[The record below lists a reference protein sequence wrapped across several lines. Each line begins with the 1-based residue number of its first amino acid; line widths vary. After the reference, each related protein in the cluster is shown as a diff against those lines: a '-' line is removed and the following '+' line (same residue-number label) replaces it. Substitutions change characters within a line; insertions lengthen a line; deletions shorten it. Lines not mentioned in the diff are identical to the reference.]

1 MTALR
6 IDPKSSGARRA
17 PQVVVLLDENAR
29 VLSVNKGL
37 AGTGFLGIT
46 EDEQIEVHAQ
56 LHPGC
61 DGACRFRDLWKKAWN
76 GLAMSD
82 SVEWEIN
89 DQILGRTLRLNLT
102 RPPTAKDVDIERRR
116 RYAML
121 CITDI
126 TRHRREYE
134 SLVKREHALLDLLR
148 EHGVRPDGT
157 ADDKDAGTTDE
168 LHRPPADLEERNR
181 SLGRQEIL
189 AQELERKRIA
199 GELHDSIAQSVGVIK
214 YQIEA
219 YVEESSCSHP
229 DLDLSML
236 EGVIDQ
242 ATALMDEIRRISNN
256 LAPSMLDDFGLCVAL
271 QGICAEYRSDGG
283 NLRPVCEARVEES
296 DLPDIVKFTI
306 YRVVQEALNN
316 ISKHSYADN
325 ARVCVSMTDGRLTLE
340 ISDDGVGFETANASH
355 SESDGGWGLNNMRE
369 RVLATNGEFAIE
381 SAPGEGVTIRATW
394 TRANLDELL
403 IE

>member
-1 MTALR
+1 
-6 IDPKSSGARRA
+6 
-17 PQVVVLLDENAR
+17 
-29 VLSVNKGL
+29 
-37 AGTGFLGIT
+37 
-46 EDEQIEVHAQ
+46 
-56 LHPGC
+56 
-61 DGACRFRDLWKKAWN
+61 
-76 GLAMSD
+76 
-82 SVEWEIN
+82 
-89 DQILGRTLRLNLT
+89 
-102 RPPTAKDVDIERRR
+102 
-116 RYAML
+116 
-121 CITDI
+121 
-126 TRHRREYE
+126 
-134 SLVKREHALLDLLR
+134 
-148 EHGVRPDGT
+148 
-157 ADDKDAGTTDE
+157 
-168 LHRPPADLEERNR
+168 
-181 SLGRQEIL
+181 
-189 AQELERKRIA
+189 
-199 GELHDSIAQSVGVIK
+199 
-214 YQIEA
+214 
-219 YVEESSCSHP
+219 
-229 DLDLSML
+229 ML